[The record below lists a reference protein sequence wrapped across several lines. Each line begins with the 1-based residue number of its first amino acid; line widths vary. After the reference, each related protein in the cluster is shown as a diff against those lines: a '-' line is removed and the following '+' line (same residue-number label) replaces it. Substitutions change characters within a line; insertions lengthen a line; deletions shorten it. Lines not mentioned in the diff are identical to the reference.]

1 MFGVLPDGVSE
12 VEALREEIEGLQWT
26 FARAYNGDKCYSFYG
41 EDAHTGESDV
51 QFLALALPVGSLVDV
66 MGSRAFTARFVRVRG
81 EVGGKNCW
89 MNVNS
94 IGYLYS
100 DEDVCLFARRG
111 KRVVVR
117 RPGLV
122 DALNQGE
129 GDGEPSFTCVNGYTG
144 EETSYRVSNLP
155 VGTVVFVE
163 HKDEG
168 DIMWAR
174 VNERGNGVEWLIT
187 DRFGEV
193 FEAGAPSADD
203 LMPGAS
209 GRLPVVYPGLG

>member
-111 KRVVVR
+111 ERVVVR

-122 DALNQGE
+122 DALTPDA
-129 GDGEPSFTCVNGYTG
+129 GDGEPLFACVNGYTG
-144 EETSYRVSNLP
+144 EESSYRVSDLP
-155 VGTVVFVE
+155 VGTVIFLE

-168 DIMWAR
+168 DIMCAR
-174 VNERGNGVEWLIT
+174 VRADSDRFDWRIT

-193 FEAGAPSADD
+193 RDVGAPSADD
-203 LMPGAS
+203 LVPGAS
-209 GRLPVVYPGLG
+209 GCLPVVYPGLG

>member
-1 MFGVLPDGVSE
+1 MFGVLPDDVSE
-12 VEALREEIEGLQWT
+12 VAALREQVADLEVSLAN
-26 FARAYNGDKCYSFYG
+26 ARGEDGNWFYG
-41 EDAHTGESDV
+41 TDARTGDGDV
-51 QFLALALPVGSLVDV
+51 QFLALSLPVGSIVDV
-66 MGSRAFTARFVRVRG
+66 TGKRSFTARFVRVNG
-81 EVGGKNCW
+81 EIGGKECW
-89 MNVNS
+89 MDVSGVGN
-94 IGYLYS
+94 LYS
-100 DEDVCLFARRG
+100 DEYVCLFARSS

-155 VGTVVFVE
+155 VGSVVFVE

-174 VNERGNGVEWLIT
+174 VNDRGNVVEWLIT

-193 FEAGAPSADD
+193 FEAGAPSVDD

-209 GRLPVVYPGLG
+209 GRLPVVHPGLG

>member
-12 VEALREEIEGLQWT
+12 VDALREEIEGLQWS

-66 MGSRAFTARFVRVRG
+66 ENKRGDIERFVRVHG
-81 EVGGKNCW
+81 GIGGKDCW

-100 DEDVCLFARRG
+100 DEDVCLFARRNE
-111 KRVVVR
+111 RVVVR

-122 DALNQGE
+122 DAVAPDE
-129 GDGEPSFTCVNGYTG
+129 GDDEPSFACVNGYTG
-144 EETSYRVSNLP
+144 QEASYRVSDLP
-155 VGTVVFVE
+155 VGTVIFLE
-163 HKDEG
+163 YKDEG
-168 DIMWAR
+168 DILYAH
-174 VNERGNGVEWLIT
+174 VQGDSDSCEWRIT

-193 FEAGAPSADD
+193 FEAGAPSVDY
-203 LMPGAS
+203 LVSGAS